1 MPPRFF
7 IPQVL
12 VCGTQIVL
20 PDAQAHHIRV
30 LRLELGAMLTL
41 FNGEGGEYQAQ
52 LCELNKRLACVQ
64 IIDFL
69 PRECELPFRL
79 ELAQG
84 VAGGD
89 KMDWLIEKTVELG
102 VAVIQPLQLERCI
115 VRLSG
120 DRASRRLEHWRALV
134 RAACEQSGRNS
145 VPEVCPVLDLN
156 AWLSL
161 SSNQS
166 WRFVLSPSATLP
178 LSAAI
183 KQRRQ
188 DGAIPESVTLLVG
201 PEGGLT
207 EEEEKRA
214 VLAGFD
220 TVHLGQRILR
230 CETAG
235 LVAAAVSATVLGA
248 L

>member
-12 VCGTQIVL
+12 VCGDAVVL
-20 PDAQAHHIRV
+20 PDAQAHHVRV
-30 LRLELGAMLTL
+30 LRLELGATLTL
-41 FNGEGGEYQAQ
+41 FNGEGGEYQAR
-52 LCELNKRLACVQ
+52 LCELSKRAVCVQ
-64 IIDFL
+64 IVDFL

-79 ELAQG
+79 VLAQG

-89 KMDWLIEKTVELG
+89 KMDWLIEKAVELG
-102 VAVIQPLQLERCI
+102 VTAIQPLQLERCV
-115 VRLSG
+115 VRLNAE
-120 DRASRRLEHWRALV
+120 RAARRLEHWQALV
-134 RAACEQSGRNS
+134 RAACEQSGRNR
-145 VPEVCPVLDLN
+145 VPEVCPLLDLN

-161 SSNQS
+161 SPHQP
-166 WRFVLSPSATLP
+166 WRFVLSPSATVS
-178 LSAAI
+178 LSVAL
-183 KQRRQ
+183 KQ
-188 DGAIPESVTLLVG
+188 GGESVMPESITLLVG

-207 EEEEKRA
+207 DEEEARV
-214 VLAGFD
+214 VLAGLRA
-220 TVHLGQRILR
+220 VHLGQRVLR